1 MVTGNFLSLES
12 SKVIMADSNLGWYS
26 QWIWKPKGGSNPDGI
41 WGYIKP
47 SSHDKYLSLEG
58 PFVCGP
64 ESNGCADE
72 KASIGLTTFSST
84 NMKMIWRRI
93 GNQIVTQHESMYLS
107 SRIKSN
113 QNQTKKIKIKIK
125 NSK

>member
-1 MVTGNFLSLES
+1 MVTGNYLSLES

-93 GNQIVTQHESMYLS
+93 GNQIVSQHESMYQLYTYCP
-107 SRIKSN
+107 KSN
-113 QNQTKKIKIKIK
+113 QIK
-125 NSK
+125 SKQKR